1 MSYQAILARQLNID
15 FVNLG
20 FSGNGKGEPAVAK
33 MVGQIDASAFV
44 LDFAQNNPTIES
56 LREVYEPFLETIRKE
71 HPQTPIVV
79 ITAIASS
86 RETERLDQ
94 MRRHVRHVRLR
105 WIGELDRHPRRIRSK
120 ADPQSTRRQAKVPHW
135 ERNLV
140 LQPLRQADQ
149 FSLVLSE
156 PGRTMDFKS
165 RILRR
170 NPSEGS
176 GKKERNHAYQDTAS
190 LAAESCYE
198 LLPCEPAEGI
208 LRFQAGE
215 IGELALRR
223 FQTAKPLEWLLP
235 QTTGSARQ

>member
-1 MSYQAILARQLNID
+1 
-15 FVNLG
+15 
-20 FSGNGKGEPAVAK
+20 
-33 MVGQIDASAFV
+33 
-44 LDFAQNNPTIES
+44 
-56 LREVYEPFLETIRKE
+56 
-71 HPQTPIVV
+71 
-79 ITAIASS
+79 
-86 RETERLDQ
+86 
-94 MRRHVRHVRLR
+94 
-105 WIGELDRHPRRIRSK
+105 
-120 ADPQSTRRQAKVPHW
+120 
-135 ERNLV
+135 
-140 LQPLRQADQ
+140 
-149 FSLVLSE
+149 
-156 PGRTMDFKS
+156 MDFKS

-208 LRFQAGE
+208 LLFQAGE